1 MIASSI
7 PNFLTVFRF
16 FLVYPIVIS
25 ILEENYQLTLFF
37 FFLAGISDFLDG
49 YLARKYSWESRF
61 GKIFDPISDKV
72 LVIATLISLSLVG
85 EINIYLTM
93 FLLSRDLFIIVGVI
107 LSSLLID
114 NYEIKPYFSGKFN
127 SFVLM
132 TYLGFVIIEVTFGL
146 VPEVFLNFLM
156 VALVIT
162 SLYSVIEYLNYPGS
176 KERSLDQLKNFSF
189 LKKMISEI
197 ELFFSNEENFL
208 LLNIKEDLIRNY
220 LFHASSNSCK
230 TQPKIIDLNEKIFNP
245 DVFKYP
251 MVFIKNL
258 SSDTLNQE
266 SEIFL
271 FNGFNYC
278 LNQNTKI
285 LFSSNDF
292 IKNLDIK
299 LADLESRLNTVLPV
313 ENLITVELQQR
324 GLEINDKEMQYIF
337 THHSRDLNSLLNLA
351 EKLDEISHQEKKSIS
366 INLIALSFLV

>member
-1 MIASSI
+1 M
-7 PNFLTVFRF
+7 N
-16 FLVYPIVIS
+16 
-25 ILEENYQLTLFF
+25 Q
-37 FFLAGISDFLDG
+37 
-49 YLARKYSWESRF
+49 
-61 GKIFDPISDKV
+61 KV
-72 LVIATLISLSLVG
+72 LDI
-85 EINIYLTM
+85 
-93 FLLSRDLFIIVGVI
+93 FL
-107 LSSLLID
+107 
-114 NYEIKPYFSGKFN
+114 P
-127 SFVLM
+127 
-132 TYLGFVIIEVTFGL
+132 
-146 VPEVFLNFLM
+146 
-156 VALVIT
+156 
-162 SLYSVIEYLNYPGS
+162 

-220 LFHASSNSCK
+220 LFHASLNSYK
-230 TQPKIIDLNEKIFNP
+230 TQPKIIDLNKKIFNP

-258 SSDTLNQE
+258 SSETLNQE

-313 ENLITVELQQR
+313 EILNPADEEKMNLINFELQQR

-366 INLIALSFLV
+366 INLIKKII

>member
-1 MIASSI
+1 M
-7 PNFLTVFRF
+7 N
-16 FLVYPIVIS
+16 
-25 ILEENYQLTLFF
+25 Q
-37 FFLAGISDFLDG
+37 
-49 YLARKYSWESRF
+49 
-61 GKIFDPISDKV
+61 KV
-72 LVIATLISLSLVG
+72 LDI
-85 EINIYLTM
+85 
-93 FLLSRDLFIIVGVI
+93 FL
-107 LSSLLID
+107 
-114 NYEIKPYFSGKFN
+114 P
-127 SFVLM
+127 
-132 TYLGFVIIEVTFGL
+132 
-146 VPEVFLNFLM
+146 
-156 VALVIT
+156 
-162 SLYSVIEYLNYPGS
+162 

-220 LFHASSNSCK
+220 LFHASLNSYK

-245 DVFKYP
+245 EEFKNP

-258 SSDTLNQE
+258 SSHTLNQE

-313 ENLITVELQQR
+313 EILNPADEEKMNLINFELQQR

-366 INLIALSFLV
+366 INLIKKII

>member
-1 MIASSI
+1 M
-7 PNFLTVFRF
+7 N
-16 FLVYPIVIS
+16 
-25 ILEENYQLTLFF
+25 Q
-37 FFLAGISDFLDG
+37 
-49 YLARKYSWESRF
+49 
-61 GKIFDPISDKV
+61 KV
-72 LVIATLISLSLVG
+72 LDI
-85 EINIYLTM
+85 
-93 FLLSRDLFIIVGVI
+93 FL
-107 LSSLLID
+107 
-114 NYEIKPYFSGKFN
+114 P
-127 SFVLM
+127 
-132 TYLGFVIIEVTFGL
+132 
-146 VPEVFLNFLM
+146 
-156 VALVIT
+156 
-162 SLYSVIEYLNYPGS
+162 
-176 KERSLDQLKNFSF
+176 KERSLDQLKKFSF

-208 LLNIKEDLIRNY
+208 LLTIKEDLIRNY
-220 LFHASSNSCK
+220 LFHASLNSYK

-313 ENLITVELQQR
+313 EILNPADEEKMNLINFELQQR

-366 INLIALSFLV
+366 INLIKKII

>member
-1 MIASSI
+1 M
-7 PNFLTVFRF
+7 N
-16 FLVYPIVIS
+16 
-25 ILEENYQLTLFF
+25 Q
-37 FFLAGISDFLDG
+37 
-49 YLARKYSWESRF
+49 
-61 GKIFDPISDKV
+61 KV
-72 LVIATLISLSLVG
+72 LDI
-85 EINIYLTM
+85 
-93 FLLSRDLFIIVGVI
+93 FL
-107 LSSLLID
+107 
-114 NYEIKPYFSGKFN
+114 P
-127 SFVLM
+127 
-132 TYLGFVIIEVTFGL
+132 
-146 VPEVFLNFLM
+146 
-156 VALVIT
+156 
-162 SLYSVIEYLNYPGS
+162 

-220 LFHASSNSCK
+220 LFHASLNSYK

-245 DVFKYP
+245 DVFKCP

-292 IKNLDIK
+292 IINLDIK

-313 ENLITVELQQR
+313 EILNPADEEKMNLINFELQQR

-366 INLIALSFLV
+366 INLIKKII

>member
-1 MIASSI
+1 M
-7 PNFLTVFRF
+7 N
-16 FLVYPIVIS
+16 
-25 ILEENYQLTLFF
+25 Q
-37 FFLAGISDFLDG
+37 
-49 YLARKYSWESRF
+49 
-61 GKIFDPISDKV
+61 KV
-72 LVIATLISLSLVG
+72 LDI
-85 EINIYLTM
+85 
-93 FLLSRDLFIIVGVI
+93 FL
-107 LSSLLID
+107 
-114 NYEIKPYFSGKFN
+114 P
-127 SFVLM
+127 
-132 TYLGFVIIEVTFGL
+132 
-146 VPEVFLNFLM
+146 
-156 VALVIT
+156 
-162 SLYSVIEYLNYPGS
+162 

-220 LFHASSNSCK
+220 LFHASLNSYK

-245 DVFKYP
+245 EVFKYP

-313 ENLITVELQQR
+313 EILNPADEEKMNLINFELQQR

-366 INLIALSFLV
+366 INLIKKII

>member
-1 MIASSI
+1 M
-7 PNFLTVFRF
+7 N
-16 FLVYPIVIS
+16 
-25 ILEENYQLTLFF
+25 Q
-37 FFLAGISDFLDG
+37 
-49 YLARKYSWESRF
+49 
-61 GKIFDPISDKV
+61 KV
-72 LVIATLISLSLVG
+72 LDI
-85 EINIYLTM
+85 
-93 FLLSRDLFIIVGVI
+93 FL
-107 LSSLLID
+107 
-114 NYEIKPYFSGKFN
+114 P
-127 SFVLM
+127 
-132 TYLGFVIIEVTFGL
+132 
-146 VPEVFLNFLM
+146 
-156 VALVIT
+156 
-162 SLYSVIEYLNYPGS
+162 
-176 KERSLDQLKNFSF
+176 KERSLDQLKNFPF

-197 ELFFSNEENFL
+197 ELFFNNDENFL

-220 LFHASSNSCK
+220 LFHASLNSYK

-313 ENLITVELQQR
+313 EILNPADEEKMNLINFELQQR

-366 INLIALSFLV
+366 INLIKKII

>member
-1 MIASSI
+1 M
-7 PNFLTVFRF
+7 N
-16 FLVYPIVIS
+16 
-25 ILEENYQLTLFF
+25 Q
-37 FFLAGISDFLDG
+37 
-49 YLARKYSWESRF
+49 
-61 GKIFDPISDKV
+61 KV
-72 LVIATLISLSLVG
+72 LDI
-85 EINIYLTM
+85 
-93 FLLSRDLFIIVGVI
+93 FL
-107 LSSLLID
+107 
-114 NYEIKPYFSGKFN
+114 P
-127 SFVLM
+127 
-132 TYLGFVIIEVTFGL
+132 
-146 VPEVFLNFLM
+146 
-156 VALVIT
+156 
-162 SLYSVIEYLNYPGS
+162 

-220 LFHASSNSCK
+220 LFHASLNSYK
-230 TQPKIIDLNEKIFNP
+230 TQPKIIDLNEKVLNP

-313 ENLITVELQQR
+313 EILNPADEEKMNLINFELQQR

-366 INLIALSFLV
+366 INLIKKII

>member
-1 MIASSI
+1 M
-7 PNFLTVFRF
+7 N
-16 FLVYPIVIS
+16 
-25 ILEENYQLTLFF
+25 Q
-37 FFLAGISDFLDG
+37 
-49 YLARKYSWESRF
+49 
-61 GKIFDPISDKV
+61 KV
-72 LVIATLISLSLVG
+72 LDI
-85 EINIYLTM
+85 
-93 FLLSRDLFIIVGVI
+93 FL
-107 LSSLLID
+107 
-114 NYEIKPYFSGKFN
+114 P
-127 SFVLM
+127 
-132 TYLGFVIIEVTFGL
+132 
-146 VPEVFLNFLM
+146 
-156 VALVIT
+156 
-162 SLYSVIEYLNYPGS
+162 
-176 KERSLDQLKNFSF
+176 KERSLDQLKNFPF

-220 LFHASSNSCK
+220 LFHASLNSYK
-230 TQPKIIDLNEKIFNP
+230 TQPKIIDLNEKVFNP
-245 DVFKYP
+245 EEFKNP

-258 SSDTLNQE
+258 SSHTLNQE

-313 ENLITVELQQR
+313 EILNPADEEKMNLINFELQQR

-366 INLIALSFLV
+366 INLIKKII

>member
-1 MIASSI
+1 M
-7 PNFLTVFRF
+7 N
-16 FLVYPIVIS
+16 
-25 ILEENYQLTLFF
+25 Q
-37 FFLAGISDFLDG
+37 
-49 YLARKYSWESRF
+49 
-61 GKIFDPISDKV
+61 KV
-72 LVIATLISLSLVG
+72 LDI
-85 EINIYLTM
+85 
-93 FLLSRDLFIIVGVI
+93 FL
-107 LSSLLID
+107 
-114 NYEIKPYFSGKFN
+114 P
-127 SFVLM
+127 
-132 TYLGFVIIEVTFGL
+132 
-146 VPEVFLNFLM
+146 
-156 VALVIT
+156 
-162 SLYSVIEYLNYPGS
+162 
-176 KERSLDQLKNFSF
+176 KERSLDQLKKFSF

-197 ELFFSNEENFL
+197 ELFFSNEENFI

-220 LFHASSNSCK
+220 LFHASLNSYK
-230 TQPKIIDLNEKIFNP
+230 TQPKIIDLNQKILNP

-278 LNQNTKI
+278 LNQNIKI

-313 ENLITVELQQR
+313 EILNPTDEEKMNLINFELQQR

-366 INLIALSFLV
+366 INLIKKII

>member
-1 MIASSI
+1 M
-7 PNFLTVFRF
+7 N
-16 FLVYPIVIS
+16 
-25 ILEENYQLTLFF
+25 Q
-37 FFLAGISDFLDG
+37 
-49 YLARKYSWESRF
+49 
-61 GKIFDPISDKV
+61 KV
-72 LVIATLISLSLVG
+72 LDI
-85 EINIYLTM
+85 
-93 FLLSRDLFIIVGVI
+93 FL
-107 LSSLLID
+107 
-114 NYEIKPYFSGKFN
+114 P
-127 SFVLM
+127 
-132 TYLGFVIIEVTFGL
+132 
-146 VPEVFLNFLM
+146 
-156 VALVIT
+156 
-162 SLYSVIEYLNYPGS
+162 

-220 LFHASSNSCK
+220 LFHASLNSYK
-230 TQPKIIDLNEKIFNP
+230 TQPKIINLKEKMFNSEE
-245 DVFKYP
+245 FKNP

-313 ENLITVELQQR
+313 EILNPTDEEKMNLINFELQQR
-324 GLEINDKEMQYIF
+324 GLEINDKEMKYIF

-366 INLIALSFLV
+366 INLIKKII

>member
-1 MIASSI
+1 M
-7 PNFLTVFRF
+7 N
-16 FLVYPIVIS
+16 
-25 ILEENYQLTLFF
+25 Q
-37 FFLAGISDFLDG
+37 
-49 YLARKYSWESRF
+49 
-61 GKIFDPISDKV
+61 KV
-72 LVIATLISLSLVG
+72 LDI
-85 EINIYLTM
+85 
-93 FLLSRDLFIIVGVI
+93 FL
-107 LSSLLID
+107 
-114 NYEIKPYFSGKFN
+114 P
-127 SFVLM
+127 
-132 TYLGFVIIEVTFGL
+132 
-146 VPEVFLNFLM
+146 
-156 VALVIT
+156 
-162 SLYSVIEYLNYPGS
+162 

-189 LKKMISEI
+189 LKQMISEI
-197 ELFFSNEENFL
+197 ELFFNNDENFL

-220 LFHASSNSCK
+220 LFHASLNSYK
-230 TQPKIIDLNEKIFNP
+230 TQPKIINLKEKMFNP
-245 DVFKYP
+245 EEFKNP

-313 ENLITVELQQR
+313 EILNPADEEKMNLINFELQQR

-366 INLIALSFLV
+366 INLIKKII

>member
-1 MIASSI
+1 M
-7 PNFLTVFRF
+7 N
-16 FLVYPIVIS
+16 
-25 ILEENYQLTLFF
+25 Q
-37 FFLAGISDFLDG
+37 
-49 YLARKYSWESRF
+49 
-61 GKIFDPISDKV
+61 KV
-72 LVIATLISLSLVG
+72 LDI
-85 EINIYLTM
+85 
-93 FLLSRDLFIIVGVI
+93 FL
-107 LSSLLID
+107 
-114 NYEIKPYFSGKFN
+114 P
-127 SFVLM
+127 
-132 TYLGFVIIEVTFGL
+132 
-146 VPEVFLNFLM
+146 
-156 VALVIT
+156 
-162 SLYSVIEYLNYPGS
+162 
-176 KERSLDQLKNFSF
+176 KERSLEQLKNFSF

-197 ELFFSNEENFL
+197 ELFFNNDENFL

-220 LFHASSNSCK
+220 LFHASLNTYKKQS
-230 TQPKIIDLNEKIFNP
+230 KIIDLNENIFNP
-245 DVFKYP
+245 EEFKNP

-313 ENLITVELQQR
+313 EILNPADEEKMNLINFELQQR
-324 GLEINDKEMQYIF
+324 GLEINDKEMKYIF

-366 INLIALSFLV
+366 INLIKKII

>member
-1 MIASSI
+1 M
-7 PNFLTVFRF
+7 N
-16 FLVYPIVIS
+16 
-25 ILEENYQLTLFF
+25 QK
-37 FFLAGISDFLDG
+37 FLD
-49 YLARKYSWESRF
+49 
-61 GKIFDPISDKV
+61 IFLP
-72 LVIATLISLSLVG
+72 
-85 EINIYLTM
+85 
-93 FLLSRDLFIIVGVI
+93 
-107 LSSLLID
+107 
-114 NYEIKPYFSGKFN
+114 
-127 SFVLM
+127 
-132 TYLGFVIIEVTFGL
+132 
-146 VPEVFLNFLM
+146 
-156 VALVIT
+156 
-162 SLYSVIEYLNYPGS
+162 

-220 LFHASSNSCK
+220 LFHASLNSCK

-292 IKNLDIK
+292 IKNLLDSTKDIDP
-299 LADLESRLNTVLPV
+299 ADE
-313 ENLITVELQQR
+313 EKMNLINFELQQR

-366 INLIALSFLV
+366 INLIKKII

>member
-1 MIASSI
+1 M
-7 PNFLTVFRF
+7 N
-16 FLVYPIVIS
+16 
-25 ILEENYQLTLFF
+25 Q
-37 FFLAGISDFLDG
+37 
-49 YLARKYSWESRF
+49 
-61 GKIFDPISDKV
+61 KV
-72 LVIATLISLSLVG
+72 LDI
-85 EINIYLTM
+85 
-93 FLLSRDLFIIVGVI
+93 FL
-107 LSSLLID
+107 
-114 NYEIKPYFSGKFN
+114 P
-127 SFVLM
+127 
-132 TYLGFVIIEVTFGL
+132 
-146 VPEVFLNFLM
+146 
-156 VALVIT
+156 
-162 SLYSVIEYLNYPGS
+162 

-220 LFHASSNSCK
+220 LFHASLNSYK

-251 MVFIKNL
+251 VVFIKNL

-313 ENLITVELQQR
+313 EILNPADEEKMNLINFELQQR

-366 INLIALSFLV
+366 INLIKKII

>member
-1 MIASSI
+1 M
-7 PNFLTVFRF
+7 N
-16 FLVYPIVIS
+16 
-25 ILEENYQLTLFF
+25 Q
-37 FFLAGISDFLDG
+37 
-49 YLARKYSWESRF
+49 
-61 GKIFDPISDKV
+61 KV
-72 LVIATLISLSLVG
+72 LDI
-85 EINIYLTM
+85 
-93 FLLSRDLFIIVGVI
+93 FL
-107 LSSLLID
+107 
-114 NYEIKPYFSGKFN
+114 P
-127 SFVLM
+127 
-132 TYLGFVIIEVTFGL
+132 
-146 VPEVFLNFLM
+146 
-156 VALVIT
+156 
-162 SLYSVIEYLNYPGS
+162 

-197 ELFFSNEENFL
+197 QLFFSNEENFL

-220 LFHASSNSCK
+220 LFHASLNSCK

-258 SSDTLNQE
+258 SSCTLNQE

-313 ENLITVELQQR
+313 EILNPADEEKMNLINFELQQR

-366 INLIALSFLV
+366 INLIKKII

>member
-1 MIASSI
+1 M
-7 PNFLTVFRF
+7 N
-16 FLVYPIVIS
+16 
-25 ILEENYQLTLFF
+25 Q
-37 FFLAGISDFLDG
+37 
-49 YLARKYSWESRF
+49 
-61 GKIFDPISDKV
+61 KV
-72 LVIATLISLSLVG
+72 LDI
-85 EINIYLTM
+85 
-93 FLLSRDLFIIVGVI
+93 FL
-107 LSSLLID
+107 
-114 NYEIKPYFSGKFN
+114 P
-127 SFVLM
+127 
-132 TYLGFVIIEVTFGL
+132 
-146 VPEVFLNFLM
+146 
-156 VALVIT
+156 
-162 SLYSVIEYLNYPGS
+162 

-220 LFHASSNSCK
+220 LFQASFNSYK
-230 TQPKIIDLNEKIFNP
+230 IQPKIIDLNEKIFNP

-313 ENLITVELQQR
+313 EILNPADEEKMNLINFELQQR

-366 INLIALSFLV
+366 INLIKKII

>member
-1 MIASSI
+1 M
-7 PNFLTVFRF
+7 N
-16 FLVYPIVIS
+16 
-25 ILEENYQLTLFF
+25 Q
-37 FFLAGISDFLDG
+37 
-49 YLARKYSWESRF
+49 
-61 GKIFDPISDKV
+61 KV
-72 LVIATLISLSLVG
+72 LDI
-85 EINIYLTM
+85 
-93 FLLSRDLFIIVGVI
+93 FLPR
-107 LSSLLID
+107 
-114 NYEIKPYFSGKFN
+114 
-127 SFVLM
+127 
-132 TYLGFVIIEVTFGL
+132 
-146 VPEVFLNFLM
+146 
-156 VALVIT
+156 
-162 SLYSVIEYLNYPGS
+162 
-176 KERSLDQLKNFSF
+176 ERSLDQLKNFSF

-220 LFHASSNSCK
+220 LLHASLNSYK
-230 TQPKIIDLNEKIFNP
+230 TQPKIIDLNEKTLNP

-313 ENLITVELQQR
+313 EILNPADEEKMNLINFELQQR

-366 INLIALSFLV
+366 INLIKKII

>member
-1 MIASSI
+1 M
-7 PNFLTVFRF
+7 N
-16 FLVYPIVIS
+16 
-25 ILEENYQLTLFF
+25 Q
-37 FFLAGISDFLDG
+37 
-49 YLARKYSWESRF
+49 
-61 GKIFDPISDKV
+61 KV
-72 LVIATLISLSLVG
+72 LDI
-85 EINIYLTM
+85 
-93 FLLSRDLFIIVGVI
+93 FL
-107 LSSLLID
+107 
-114 NYEIKPYFSGKFN
+114 P
-127 SFVLM
+127 
-132 TYLGFVIIEVTFGL
+132 
-146 VPEVFLNFLM
+146 
-156 VALVIT
+156 
-162 SLYSVIEYLNYPGS
+162 

-220 LFHASSNSCK
+220 LFHASLNSYK

-278 LNQNTKI
+278 LSQNTKI

-313 ENLITVELQQR
+313 EILNPADEEKMNLINFELQQR
-324 GLEINDKEMQYIF
+324 GLVINDKEMQYIF

-366 INLIALSFLV
+366 INLIKKII

>member
-1 MIASSI
+1 M
-7 PNFLTVFRF
+7 N
-16 FLVYPIVIS
+16 
-25 ILEENYQLTLFF
+25 Q
-37 FFLAGISDFLDG
+37 
-49 YLARKYSWESRF
+49 
-61 GKIFDPISDKV
+61 KV
-72 LVIATLISLSLVG
+72 LDI
-85 EINIYLTM
+85 
-93 FLLSRDLFIIVGVI
+93 FL
-107 LSSLLID
+107 
-114 NYEIKPYFSGKFN
+114 P
-127 SFVLM
+127 
-132 TYLGFVIIEVTFGL
+132 
-146 VPEVFLNFLM
+146 
-156 VALVIT
+156 
-162 SLYSVIEYLNYPGS
+162 

-197 ELFFSNEENFL
+197 ELFFDNDENFL

-220 LFHASSNSCK
+220 LFHASLNSYK
-230 TQPKIIDLNEKIFNP
+230 TQPKIINLKEKMFNP
-245 DVFKYP
+245 EEFKNP

-278 LNQNTKI
+278 LNQNNKI

-313 ENLITVELQQR
+313 EILNPADEEKMNLINFELQQR

-366 INLIALSFLV
+366 INLIKKII

>member
-1 MIASSI
+1 M
-7 PNFLTVFRF
+7 N
-16 FLVYPIVIS
+16 
-25 ILEENYQLTLFF
+25 Q
-37 FFLAGISDFLDG
+37 
-49 YLARKYSWESRF
+49 
-61 GKIFDPISDKV
+61 KV
-72 LVIATLISLSLVG
+72 LDI
-85 EINIYLTM
+85 
-93 FLLSRDLFIIVGVI
+93 FL
-107 LSSLLID
+107 
-114 NYEIKPYFSGKFN
+114 P
-127 SFVLM
+127 
-132 TYLGFVIIEVTFGL
+132 
-146 VPEVFLNFLM
+146 
-156 VALVIT
+156 
-162 SLYSVIEYLNYPGS
+162 
-176 KERSLDQLKNFSF
+176 KERSLDQLKNFPF

-197 ELFFSNEENFL
+197 ELFFNNDENFL

-220 LFHASSNSCK
+220 LFHASLNSYK
-230 TQPKIIDLNEKIFNP
+230 TKPKIINLEEKNLNQEE
-245 DVFKYP
+245 FKYP

-313 ENLITVELQQR
+313 EILNPADEEKMNLINFELQQR

-366 INLIALSFLV
+366 INLIKKII

>member
-1 MIASSI
+1 M
-7 PNFLTVFRF
+7 N
-16 FLVYPIVIS
+16 
-25 ILEENYQLTLFF
+25 Q
-37 FFLAGISDFLDG
+37 
-49 YLARKYSWESRF
+49 
-61 GKIFDPISDKV
+61 KV
-72 LVIATLISLSLVG
+72 LDI
-85 EINIYLTM
+85 
-93 FLLSRDLFIIVGVI
+93 FL
-107 LSSLLID
+107 
-114 NYEIKPYFSGKFN
+114 P
-127 SFVLM
+127 
-132 TYLGFVIIEVTFGL
+132 
-146 VPEVFLNFLM
+146 
-156 VALVIT
+156 
-162 SLYSVIEYLNYPGS
+162 

-220 LFHASSNSCK
+220 LFHASLNSYK
-230 TQPKIIDLNEKIFNP
+230 TQPKIIDLNKKILNP

-266 SEIFL
+266 SEILL

-313 ENLITVELQQR
+313 EILNPADEEKMNLINFELQQR

-366 INLIALSFLV
+366 INLIKKII

>member
-1 MIASSI
+1 M
-7 PNFLTVFRF
+7 N
-16 FLVYPIVIS
+16 
-25 ILEENYQLTLFF
+25 Q
-37 FFLAGISDFLDG
+37 
-49 YLARKYSWESRF
+49 
-61 GKIFDPISDKV
+61 KV
-72 LVIATLISLSLVG
+72 LDI
-85 EINIYLTM
+85 
-93 FLLSRDLFIIVGVI
+93 FLPKD
-107 LSSLLID
+107 
-114 NYEIKPYFSGKFN
+114 
-127 SFVLM
+127 
-132 TYLGFVIIEVTFGL
+132 
-146 VPEVFLNFLM
+146 
-156 VALVIT
+156 
-162 SLYSVIEYLNYPGS
+162 
-176 KERSLDQLKNFSF
+176 RSLEQLKNFSF
-189 LKKMISEI
+189 LKKMIFEI
-197 ELFFSNEENFL
+197 ELFFNNEENFL

-220 LFHASSNSCK
+220 LFHASLNSYK

-245 DVFKYP
+245 DEFKNP
-251 MVFIKNL
+251 MVFVKNL

-313 ENLITVELQQR
+313 EILNPADEEKMNLINFELQQR

-366 INLIALSFLV
+366 INLIKKII

>member
-1 MIASSI
+1 M
-7 PNFLTVFRF
+7 N
-16 FLVYPIVIS
+16 
-25 ILEENYQLTLFF
+25 Q
-37 FFLAGISDFLDG
+37 
-49 YLARKYSWESRF
+49 
-61 GKIFDPISDKV
+61 KV
-72 LVIATLISLSLVG
+72 LDI
-85 EINIYLTM
+85 
-93 FLLSRDLFIIVGVI
+93 FL
-107 LSSLLID
+107 
-114 NYEIKPYFSGKFN
+114 P
-127 SFVLM
+127 
-132 TYLGFVIIEVTFGL
+132 
-146 VPEVFLNFLM
+146 
-156 VALVIT
+156 
-162 SLYSVIEYLNYPGS
+162 

-197 ELFFSNEENFL
+197 ELFFDNDENFL

-220 LFHASSNSCK
+220 LFHASLNSYK
-230 TQPKIIDLNEKIFNP
+230 TQPKIINLKEKMFNP
-245 DVFKYP
+245 EEFKNP

-313 ENLITVELQQR
+313 EILNPTDEEKMNLINFELQQR
-324 GLEINDKEMQYIF
+324 GLEINDKEMKYIF
-337 THHSRDLNSLLNLA
+337 THHSRDLNRLLNLA

-366 INLIALSFLV
+366 INLIKKII

>member
-1 MIASSI
+1 M
-7 PNFLTVFRF
+7 N
-16 FLVYPIVIS
+16 
-25 ILEENYQLTLFF
+25 Q
-37 FFLAGISDFLDG
+37 
-49 YLARKYSWESRF
+49 
-61 GKIFDPISDKV
+61 KV
-72 LVIATLISLSLVG
+72 LDI
-85 EINIYLTM
+85 
-93 FLLSRDLFIIVGVI
+93 FL
-107 LSSLLID
+107 
-114 NYEIKPYFSGKFN
+114 P
-127 SFVLM
+127 
-132 TYLGFVIIEVTFGL
+132 
-146 VPEVFLNFLM
+146 
-156 VALVIT
+156 
-162 SLYSVIEYLNYPGS
+162 

-220 LFHASSNSCK
+220 LFHASLNSYK

-258 SSDTLNQE
+258 SSETLNQE

-292 IKNLDIK
+292 IKNLDIN

-313 ENLITVELQQR
+313 EILNPADEEKMNLINFELQQR

-366 INLIALSFLV
+366 INLIKKII

>member
-1 MIASSI
+1 M
-7 PNFLTVFRF
+7 N
-16 FLVYPIVIS
+16 
-25 ILEENYQLTLFF
+25 Q
-37 FFLAGISDFLDG
+37 
-49 YLARKYSWESRF
+49 
-61 GKIFDPISDKV
+61 KV
-72 LVIATLISLSLVG
+72 LDI
-85 EINIYLTM
+85 
-93 FLLSRDLFIIVGVI
+93 FL
-107 LSSLLID
+107 
-114 NYEIKPYFSGKFN
+114 P
-127 SFVLM
+127 
-132 TYLGFVIIEVTFGL
+132 
-146 VPEVFLNFLM
+146 
-156 VALVIT
+156 
-162 SLYSVIEYLNYPGS
+162 

-220 LFHASSNSCK
+220 LFHASLNSYK
-230 TQPKIIDLNEKIFNP
+230 TQPKIIDLNKKILNP

-313 ENLITVELQQR
+313 EILNPADEEKMNLINFELQQR

-366 INLIALSFLV
+366 INLIKKII